1 MEGECTSGNNSIG
14 KRLLSYLC
22 KIRYGGCSSAI
33 TNHVRT
39 YICTACF
46 TWSNSRPYLC
56 RTCIHHASGS
66 EEGGAVVYTYTIE
79 PRGSCRAFD
88 FVSVCNMYLYPYIQ
102 LQCRFYVSSSCSVG
116 IICSHLILSHFVQ
129 FFSLRLPRSSP

>member
-22 KIRYGGCSSAI
+22 KIRYGVCSSAI

-39 YICTACF
+39 YVPLVLPGQILGLISAELVSTTPVEARKVELLCT
-46 TWSNSRPYLC
+46 
-56 RTCIHHASGS
+56 
-66 EEGGAVVYTYTIE
+66 YTYTIE

-102 LQCRFYVSSSCSVG
+102 SQCRFYVSSSCSIG
-116 IICSHLILSHFVQ
+116 IICSHLILSLFVQ